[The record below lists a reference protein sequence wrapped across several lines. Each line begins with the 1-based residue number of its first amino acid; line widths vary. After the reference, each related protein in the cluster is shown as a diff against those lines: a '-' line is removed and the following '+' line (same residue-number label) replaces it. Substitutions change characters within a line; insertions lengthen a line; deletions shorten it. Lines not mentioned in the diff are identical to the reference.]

1 MEVSFLS
8 DAIKGLSPL
17 SLGIS
22 LAALLITIAYL
33 ALRDKDLPPG
43 PIGLPYFGYWAFMN
57 NANGHLKL
65 DALKKKYGDITSF
78 TYTGRLFINLGS
90 IKAVREAAITK
101 ADYFGERM
109 TGYNL
114 MVLLFQD
121 GKSCSVLVMFIA
133 R

>member
-8 DAIKGLSPL
+8 VAIKGLSPL

-22 LAALLITIAYL
+22 LAALLLAIAYL
-33 ALRDKDLPPG
+33 VLRDKDLPPG

-65 DALKKKYGDITSF
+65 DVLKKTYGDITSF

-90 IKAVREAAITK
+90 IKAIREAVINK
-101 ADYFGERM
+101 ADCFGDRM
-109 TGYNL
+109 SGYSL
-114 MVLLFQD
+114 MTHLFGD
-121 GKSCSVLVMFIA
+121 GKSCFYLAMFII